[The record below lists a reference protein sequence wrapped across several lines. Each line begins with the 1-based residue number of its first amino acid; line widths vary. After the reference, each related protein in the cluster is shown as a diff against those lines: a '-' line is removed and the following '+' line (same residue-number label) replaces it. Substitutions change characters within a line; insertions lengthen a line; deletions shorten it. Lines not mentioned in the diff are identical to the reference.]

1 MTQEWKELYI
11 VNKLKKVVT
20 NNLFLYSILG
30 LCFILSLIFV
40 NHNHSF
46 YNEPIA
52 EVIETDVK
60 DKEEVV
66 DSFNNKDLLTTQAII
81 AKVINGEHKEEM
93 IHLTNKFSLSGAYD
107 QEQEVGN
114 ELFVSIDSGKSPL
127 TGTITGVKRDT
138 YVLIVAWIFIFV
150 LLLVGRKQG
159 FYSIVSLAV
168 NALLISFLLDIFLH
182 SSNISL
188 LLICGIGVILFTL
201 MSLLLVNGFNEKTF
215 AAIVSTLLGTF
226 FSLLITFL
234 VMWLTKEKGLRY
246 EEMQFLTS
254 PPQVVFMAGLLIGS
268 LGAVMDVAIT
278 MSSSIFGLYEEKHD
292 ISEKALRD
300 SGMEIGKDIM
310 GTMTN
315 ILFFAYI
322 SGSIPMLILYLM
334 NDFPFGIT
342 LSINLS
348 LELARAL
355 AGGIGIVLTIPIGLY
370 ISIFFVNRKRARL

>member
-1 MTQEWKELYI
+1 M
-11 VNKLKKVVT
+11 NKFKKVVS
-20 NNLFLYSILG
+20 NHIFLYAFLG
-30 LCFILSLIFV
+30 VCFISSVIFV

-46 YNEPIA
+46 YDDPIV
-52 EVIETDVK
+52 EVIETSLK

-66 DSFNNKDLLTTQAII
+66 DSFNNKDLLTTQGII
-81 AKVINGEHKEEM
+81 AKVKNGDHKGEI
-93 IHLTNKFSLSGAYD
+93 IHLTNKYSLSGAYD
-107 QEQEVGN
+107 QENHVGN
-114 ELFVSIDSGKSPL
+114 ELFVSIDANKAKSSQL
-127 TGTITGVKRDT
+127 TGTIAGVKRDT
-138 YVLIVAWIFIFV
+138 HVLIVAWIFVFV
-150 LLLVGRKQG
+150 LLIVGKRQG
-159 FYSIVSLAV
+159 FFSIVSLAV
-168 NALLISFLLDIFLH
+168 NAILISVVLDIFMH
-182 SSNISL
+182 SSNVSL
-188 LLICGIGVILFTL
+188 LFICGISVILFTVI
-201 MSLLLVNGFNEKTF
+201 SLLLVNGFNEKTF

-254 PPQVVFMAGLLIGS
+254 PPQMVFMAGLLIGS

-278 MSSSIFGLYEEKHD
+278 MSSSIFGLYEEKRD
-292 ISEKALRD
+292 ISVKALQA

-348 LELARAL
+348 LEMARAL

>member
-1 MTQEWKELYI
+1 MC
-11 VNKLKKVVT
+11 
-20 NNLFLYSILG
+20 NNIFLYALIG
-30 LCFILSLIFV
+30 LCFISSLIFV

-46 YNEPIA
+46 YDEPIV
-52 EVIETDVK
+52 EVIDTDLK

-66 DSFNNKDLLTTQAII
+66 DSFNNKDLLTTQGII
-81 AKVINGEHKEEM
+81 AKVKNGKHKGEM

-107 QEQEVGN
+107 QEYELGN
-114 ELFVSIDSGKSPL
+114 ELFVSIDANQAENSPL
-127 TGTITGVKRDT
+127 TGAITGVKRDT

-150 LLLVGRKQG
+150 LLIVGKKQG
-159 FYSIVSLAV
+159 FFSIVSLAV
-168 NALLISFLLDIFLH
+168 NAILISVVLDIFLH
-182 SSNISL
+182 SSNVSL
-188 LLICGIGVILFTL
+188 LFICGISVILFTVI
-201 MSLLLVNGFNEKTF
+201 SLLLVNGFNEKTF

-226 FSLLITFL
+226 FSLFITFL
-234 VMWLTKEKGLRY
+234 IMWMTKEKGLRY

-254 PPQVVFMAGLLIGS
+254 PPQMVFMAGLLIGS

-292 ISEKALRD
+292 ITVKALKA

-370 ISIFFVNRKRARL
+370 ISIFFVNRMRARI